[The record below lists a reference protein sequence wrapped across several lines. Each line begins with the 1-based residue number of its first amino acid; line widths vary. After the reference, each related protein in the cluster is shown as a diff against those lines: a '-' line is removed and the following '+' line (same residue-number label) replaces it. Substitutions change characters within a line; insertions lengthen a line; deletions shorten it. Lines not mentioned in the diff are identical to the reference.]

1 MSCIHTR
8 GGVYSFNGH
17 HLFAYDDAYHEGG
30 ADNYSGCRLLCDFN
44 MPRHPSTIS
53 RHNERACQRGNELG
67 MIVCDAGGNLT
78 GFDDANHLRLDYS
91 HADLLTAFPPL

>member
-1 MSCIHTR
+1 
-8 GGVYSFNGH
+8 
-17 HLFAYDDAYHEGG
+17 
-30 ADNYSGCRLLCDFN
+30 
-44 MPRHPSTIS
+44 
-53 RHNERACQRGNELG
+53 